1 MQLLDER
8 QNQQL
13 NRVPTRLKEALE
25 DIVDR
30 LEIESNFCV
39 RHPDYKPI
47 ELPEQS
53 IELFQKLPKELQ
65 DKYVSSQLQGFLYGV
80 YYNGFLRETLR
91 SDADEEES
99 ALQNLENNT
108 FLGVDMEFYERLHES
123 NRGQGY
129 FDAGWKV
136 IREESDGTL
145 AAIKHGLTVHLDRE
159 RHLQPEVQSA
169 KVGDLV
175 AIKLPKNK
183 VQNGFYM
190 AIGDAGTEFNG
201 NKDNGNSLVRVYFHL
216 DPEGAVGVMGILTER
231 LNHLS
236 IPFSYKTLYNPSDYK
251 RYDSAVLYF
260 HPSYYD
266 TVKPVLEDIY
276 REYQSHFQEEIPL
289 FTKMLAPGL
298 GLAEEP
304 NIKFK
309 TKESFGTHRCQI
321 VADSLLETWQKGDD
335 SPETRMKAILDN
347 FTRLGIQ
354 LEYSYL
360 NAESEDIYPELNLC
374 N

>member
-1 MQLLDER
+1 MQMLNER
-8 QNQQL
+8 HNEQL
-13 NRVPTRLKEALE
+13 NKVPTRLKEALE

-47 ELPEQS
+47 ELPDQS
-53 IELFQKLPKELQ
+53 LELFQKLPKELQ
-65 DKYVSSQLQGFLYGV
+65 DKYVSSQLQGFLYGI
-80 YYNGFLRETLR
+80 YYNGFLKDSL
-91 SDADEEES
+91 SLDKDEKEP
-99 ALQNLENNT
+99 ALHQNLENNT
-108 FLGVDMEFYERLHES
+108 FLGVDLAFYDRLHES

-129 FDAGWKV
+129 FDSGWQLT
-136 IREESDGTL
+136 REESDGTL

-159 RHLQPEVQSA
+159 KHLQPEAQSA
-169 KVGDLV
+169 TVGDMV
-175 AIKLPKNK
+175 AIKLPKNR

-190 AIGDAGTEFNG
+190 AIGDAGTENHQI
-201 NKDNGNSLVRVYFHL
+201 DNGNLVRVYFHL
-216 DPEGAVGVMGILTER
+216 DPEGSIGVMGSLTER

-236 IPFSYKTLYNPSDYK
+236 IPFSFKTLYNPSDYK

-260 HPSYYD
+260 HPSYYEM
-266 TVKPVLEDIY
+266 VKPVLEDIY
-276 REYQSHFQEEIPL
+276 REYQNHFQKEIPL

-304 NIKFK
+304 NLKFK
-309 TKESFGTHRCQI
+309 TNESFGTHRCQI
-321 VADSLLETWQKGDD
+321 VADSLLETWQKGDN

-347 FTRLGIQ
+347 FTRLGIE